1 VGVSLT
7 VRALIIDDHAL
18 FSEAIRSTLEDHGIR
33 VIGAPTTATQAL
45 QAVRD
50 EKPDLVLVDLGLPDM
65 SGLALGQQI
74 LRERPETKVV
84 VLTALEDPRAV
95 KEALRAG
102 FHGYVTKDTPVE
114 GFVDAVLA
122 ILGGQVVVP
131 HGLAA
136 RAAGSGVDGGRG
148 RPELLTTRERE
159 VLTLLATGATGAR
172 IALEMGIAPNTV
184 RTHISN
190 ILTKLQV
197 HTRLEAAAYGVRH
210 GIVQP
215 GAPLTDHPYD

>member
-1 VGVSLT
+1 VGLLLA
-7 VRALIIDDHAL
+7 VRALIVDDHAL
-18 FSEAIRSTLEDHGIR
+18 FSEAIRSTLEERGIS
-33 VIGAPTTATQAL
+33 VVGAPTTAAKGL

-50 EKPDLVLVDLGLPDM
+50 EMPDLVLLDLGLPDM
-65 SGLALGQQI
+65 SGLVLGQQI
-74 LRERPETKVV
+74 LRERPGTKIV

-95 KEALRAG
+95 KDAMRAG

-114 GFVDAVLA
+114 VFVDAVLA
-122 ILGGQVVVP
+122 TLGGQVVVP

-136 RAAGSGVDGGRG
+136 RAASSVSDGAPARFK
-148 RPELLTTRERE
+148 LLTTRERE

-172 IALEMGIAPNTV
+172 IARELGIAPNTV

-197 HTRLEAAAYGVRH
+197 HSRLEAAAYGVRH

-215 GAPLTDHPYD
+215 RFPWSDRPDD